1 MEVQKFF
8 YHTLICQSPTP
19 KARAESLQKSDDQ
32 FRKSNASAYSVIPSQ
47 SSSFSEERNKSEISS
62 QRSLEYQ
69 PLGFEHVLF
78 TSKVYT
84 RNTKN
89 IMIEK
94 IRKFRDRS
102 KGKFR
107 VQSVP
112 TLEATQ
118 NEHNAESLL
127 LVGEDVPTDEE
138 IGYLLRPDK
147 SPTPFFEQL
156 LLAIA
161 NYIVSACPLSYHR
174 IFTNADYDSSFR
186 TDI

>member
-1 MEVQKFF
+1 M
-8 YHTLICQSPTP
+8 
-19 KARAESLQKSDDQ
+19 
-32 FRKSNASAYSVIPSQ
+32 
-47 SSSFSEERNKSEISS
+47 
-62 QRSLEYQ
+62 
-69 PLGFEHVLF
+69 
-78 TSKVYT
+78 
-84 RNTKN
+84 
-89 IMIEK
+89 MIEK

-107 VQSVP
+107 LQPIP
-112 TLEATQ
+112 TLEVTQ

-127 LVGEDVPTDEE
+127 LVSEDVPTGDEE

-174 IFTNADYDSSFR
+174 I
-186 TDI
+186 